1 MATESNTYN
10 DYSIAAE
17 ERYPLISNFSF
28 WLKPQVG
35 QELFDVNPTES
46 DWGDMMKMGLMKEV
60 KGQEIIHHEA
70 NSRFDVPL
78 VNTST
83 TLADVYGVV
92 SGGTYNGY
100 DYIQLAAESHSPSSG
115 PNALKYSYPRQ
126 GQHILFKNNS
136 EWRIAYKDTTTP
148 GAHRL
153 YLQKVQASMPSLA
166 ATITL
171 VGSTYGGDRFI
182 VHTTSWEEGTF
193 GQQQGIV
200 PTAKAYT
207 SYLQTFTDKYIVS
220 DFQEQDE
227 TYPMMWGSTMINF
240 TYIKGINDTEIR
252 MAAQIDNGLFL
263 QNKDD
268 GNLTNIDPE
277 TGESRSVYT
286 TQGYIQNLE
295 LNAPKLY
302 YDTAP
307 TIELFRQIGRL
318 RRQQQQGG
326 RVMMHVGA
334 EFLYKAEDIIS
345 ALGVNGSLV
354 YDRKAVDL
362 GVQQIKTGG
371 DEYNIKPM
379 RALNHPKFAGAPG
392 FQYPYYFV
400 IAPMD
405 KIADAKTNIPK
416 DAFTILYQKTV
427 GPGARGHYKIF
438 ETGAN
443 ARTGATDGQMVRRI
457 HMYTHMGMQ
466 VVGAGKHIL
475 GKPVP
480 VA

>member
-10 DYSIAAE
+10 DYSIAATE
-17 ERYPLISNFSF
+17 SYPLISNFSL

-35 QELFDVNPTES
+35 RELFDINPVES

-60 KGQEIIHHEA
+60 KGQEIFHHEA

-83 TLADVYGVV
+83 TVGDVYGVV
-92 SGGTYNGY
+92 SGGTYDGY
-100 DYIQLAAESHSPSSG
+100 AYVQLAAESHSPTTG

-166 ATITL
+166 ATITQ

-182 VHTTSWEEGTF
+182 VHTTSWEEATL
-193 GQQQGIV
+193 GQQTGIV
-200 PTAKAYT
+200 PTAKSYT
-207 SYLQTFTDKYIVS
+207 SYLQTFTDRYTVT

-227 TYPMMWGSTMINF
+227 TYPLMWGKTEINF
-240 TYIKGINDTEIR
+240 TYVKGINDTEIR

-268 GNLTNIDPE
+268 GNLTNIDPI
-277 TGESRSVYT
+277 TGEAVSVYT

-295 LNAPKLY
+295 TNAPKLY
-302 YDTAP
+302 YDTSP
-307 TIELFRQIGRL
+307 TIELYRQIGRL
-318 RRQQQQGG
+318 RRLQQQGG
-326 RVMMHVGA
+326 DVMMHTGD
-334 EFLYKAEDIIS
+334 EYQMKAEDIVS
-345 ALGVNGSLV
+345 SLGVNGSIV
-354 YDRKAVDL
+354 YDRKDVDL
-362 GVQQIKTGG
+362 GIKTLRTGNMN
-371 DEYNIKPM
+371 YHTRQM

-392 FQYPYYFV
+392 FPYPYYFV
-400 IAPMD
+400 ISPMD

-416 DAFTILYQKTV
+416 DAFCILYQKTV
-427 GPGARGHYKIF
+427 GEGARGHYKIF

-443 ARTGATDGQMVRRI
+443 ARSGAKDARMNRTI
-457 HMYTHMGMQ
+457 HMYAHMGMQ
-466 VVGAGKHIL
+466 VVGASKHIL

>member
-10 DYSIAAE
+10 DYSIAATE
-17 ERYPLISNFSF
+17 AYPLISNFSF

-35 QELFDVNPTES
+35 QDLYDINPVES

-83 TLADVYGVV
+83 TQSEVYGTV
-92 SGGTYNGY
+92 SGGTFNGY
-100 DYIQLAAESHSPSSG
+100 AYIQLAAESHSPSTG

-126 GQHILFKNNS
+126 GQHVLFKNNS

-153 YLQKVQASMPSLA
+153 YLQQVQTTMPNLA

-182 VHTTSWEEGTF
+182 IPSNSWQEATR
-193 GQQQGIV
+193 GQITGIV

-207 SYLQTFTDKYIVS
+207 SYLQTFTEKYIVT
-220 DFQEQDE
+220 DWQEQDE
-227 TYPMMWGSTMINF
+227 TYPFRWGDTNF
-240 TYIKGINDTEIR
+240 NMTYVKGINDTEIR

-268 GNLTNIDPE
+268 GNLTNVDVE
-277 TGESRSVYT
+277 TGEVTSVYT

-302 YDTAP
+302 YDAVP
-307 TIELFRQIGRL
+307 TVELFRQIGRL

-326 RVMMHVGA
+326 RVLMHVGA

-354 YDRKAVDL
+354 YERKAVDL
-362 GVQQIKTGG
+362 NVRQISTGG

-379 RALNHPKFAGAPG
+379 RTLNHPKFAGAPG
-392 FQYPYYFV
+392 FPYPYYFV
-400 IAPMD
+400 ISPMD

-416 DAFTILYQKTV
+416 DAFSILYQKTV
-427 GPGARGHYKIF
+427 GPGARGHYKII

-443 ARTGATDGQMVRRI
+443 ARTGATDGQYVRRI
-457 HMYTHMGMQ
+457 HMYVHMGMQ
-466 VVGAGKHIL
+466 VIAASKHIL

-480 VA
+480 VS

>member
-10 DYSIAAE
+10 DYSVASRE
-17 ERYPLISNFSF
+17 DYPLISNFSF

-35 QELFDVNPTES
+35 TELFDVNPVEA
-46 DWGDMMKMGLMKEV
+46 DWGDMMKMGLMKEI
-60 KGQEIIHHEA
+60 KGQEFIHHEA
-70 NSRFDVPL
+70 NSRFDVPA

-83 TLADVYGVV
+83 TQSDVYGTV

-100 DYIQLAAESHSPSSG
+100 AYVQLAAESHSPSTG
-115 PNALKYSYPRQ
+115 PNALKFSYPRQ

-136 EWRIAYKDTTTP
+136 EWRIAFKDTTTP

-153 YLQKVQASMPSLA
+153 YLQKVQASMASLA
-166 ATITL
+166 ATITQ

-182 VHTTSWEEGTF
+182 LPSNSWEEGTR
-193 GQQQGIV
+193 GQQQGLV
-200 PTAKAYT
+200 PTAKAFT
-207 SYLQTFTDKYIVS
+207 SYLQSFTEKYIVT

-227 TYPMMWGSTMINF
+227 TYPFNWRGQDINF
-240 TYIKGINDTEIR
+240 TYIKGMNDTEIR
-252 MAAQIDNGLFL
+252 MAAAIDNGLFL

-277 TGESRSVYT
+277 TGEELSVHT

-302 YDTAP
+302 YDTNP
-307 TIELFRQIGRL
+307 TVNLFRQIARI
-318 RRQQQQGG
+318 RRAQQQGN
-326 RVMMHVGA
+326 RVLMHVGA

-345 ALGVNGSLV
+345 ALGVNGSMV

-362 GVQQIKTGG
+362 NINQIKSGTL
-371 DEYNIKPM
+371 EYNIKDL
-379 RALNHPKFAGAPG
+379 RTLNHPKFAGAPG
-392 FQYPYYFV
+392 FPYPNYFI

-405 KIADAKTNIPK
+405 KIQDAKTNIPR
-416 DAFTILYQKTV
+416 DAFCILYQKTV

-457 HMYTHMGMQ
+457 HMYVHMGMN
-466 VVGAGKHIL
+466 VVGASKFIL
-475 GKPVP
+475 GKPTP
-480 VA
+480 

>member
-10 DYSIAAE
+10 DYSVASSDK
-17 ERYPLISNFSF
+17 YPLVSNFSF

-35 QELFDVNPTES
+35 AELFDVNPVEA
-46 DWGDMMKMGLMKEV
+46 DWGDMMKMGLMKEI
-60 KGQEIIHHEA
+60 KGQEFIHHEA
-70 NSRFDVPL
+70 NSRFDVPA

-83 TLADVYGVV
+83 TVGDVYGLV

-100 DYIQLAAESHSPSSG
+100 AYIQLAAESHSPQTG

-126 GQHILFKNNS
+126 GQHVLFKNNS
-136 EWRIAYKDTTTP
+136 EWRIAFKNTDTP

-153 YLQKVQASMPSLA
+153 YLQKVHASMASLA
-166 ATITL
+166 ATITQ

-182 VHTTSWEEGTF
+182 LPSNSWEEGTR
-193 GQQQGIV
+193 GQQQGLV
-200 PTAKAYT
+200 PTAKAFT
-207 SYLQTFTDKYIVS
+207 SYLQTFTDKYITT

-227 TYPMMWGSTMINF
+227 TYPMNWRGQDFNLN
-240 TYIKGINDTEIR
+240 YVKGMNDTEIR
-252 MAAQIDNGLFL
+252 MAAAIDNGLFL

-277 TGESRSVYT
+277 TGEELSVYT

-302 YDTAP
+302 YDTNP
-307 TIELFRQIGRL
+307 TVNLFRQIARI
-318 RRQQQQGG
+318 RRSQQQGN
-326 RVMMHVGA
+326 RVIMHVGA

-345 ALGVNGSLV
+345 ALGVNGSMV
-354 YDRKAVDL
+354 YDRQAVDL
-362 GVQQIKTGG
+362 NINQIKSGNL
-371 DEYNIKPM
+371 EYNIKEL
-379 RALNHPKFAGAPG
+379 RTLNHPKFAGAPG
-392 FQYPYYFV
+392 FPYPNYFI

-405 KIADAKTNIPK
+405 KMQDAKTNIPR

-427 GPGARGHYKIF
+427 GSGARGHYKIF

-443 ARTGATDGQMVRRI
+443 ARSGATDGQMVRRI
-457 HMYTHMGMQ
+457 HMYVHMGMQ
-466 VVGAGKHIL
+466 VVGASKFIV
-475 GKPVP
+475 GKPTP
-480 VA
+480 